1 MTITDD
7 APAAAKDP
15 AEDVN
20 SYMRTMRETDPV
32 HLDEDGVWN
41 VFHYEGVTQALLD
54 AATFASDTSRF
65 APDVPEFEP
74 FQQGNILSM
83 DAPRHRELRGL
94 VVEVFTP
101 RVVDALI
108 PRIKEITGTLLAAAD
123 ADGRFDLIEA
133 LAYPLP
139 VTVIAELL
147 GVPASDQPLFHRFSD
162 VILATQAS
170 DVSVL
175 PDEEILAEVTGPLGE
190 MADYLTEFV
199 TARRADPTD
208 DLIGRLASAQVHGQ
222 RLTDQE
228 VVGFAATLLVA
239 GHITTTAT
247 LGNAVYCLEHNPR
260 AAADLR
266 ANPGL
271 LPAVIEEVL
280 RLRTPFPR
288 LARVTTREVRI
299 GDRTVPAD
307 QMVVPWLASANRD
320 PAKFTDP
327 DRFDIDRNP
336 TGHIAFGHGIHF
348 CIGSRLARVE
358 AQIALR
364 VLFDRYRDIRIDPD
378 ATVEFQNP
386 WAMNSVTKLPL
397 IVER

>member
-1 MTITDD
+1 MSITDD

-15 AEDVN
+15 AEDVCR
-20 SYMRTMRETDPV
+20 YMRTMRENDPV
-32 HLDEDGVWN
+32 HLDEEGVWHI
-41 VFHYEGVTQALLD
+41 FPYEGVTRALLD
-54 AATFASDTSRF
+54 TATFASDTSRF

-83 DAPRHRELRGL
+83 DPPRHKDLRGL
-94 VVEVFTP
+94 IVEVFTP

-108 PRIKEITGTLLAAAD
+108 PRIEEIAGTLLAEAD
-123 ADGRFDLIEA
+123 ADGRFDLIDA

-162 VILATQAS
+162 VILATQSS

-175 PDEEILAEVTGPLGE
+175 PDEEIVAEVKGPLGE

-208 DLIGRLASAQVHGQ
+208 DLIGRLAGAEVHGQ

-247 LGNAVYCLEHNPR
+247 LGNTVYCLENNPR
-260 AAADLR
+260 AAADVR
-266 ANPGL
+266 ADPGL

-288 LARVTTREVRI
+288 LARVTTRDARI
-299 GDRTVPAD
+299 GDRTIPAD

-320 PAKFTDP
+320 PAKFADP
-327 DRFDIDRNP
+327 DRFDIYRGT

-358 AQIALR
+358 ARISLR
-364 VLFDRYRDIRIDPD
+364 LLLERYRDIRIDPD
-378 ATVEFQNP
+378 AEVEFQNP
-386 WAMNSVTKLPL
+386 WAMNSVTKLPV

>member
-1 MTITDD
+1 MSIVDD

-15 AEDVN
+15 ADDVVD
-20 SYMRTMRETDPV
+20 YMRKMRETDPV
-32 HLDEDGVWN
+32 HLDEDGVWH
-41 VFHYEGVTQALLD
+41 VFHYEGVTRSLLD

-74 FQQGNILSM
+74 FQQGNIISM
-83 DAPRHRELRGL
+83 DPPRHKELRGL

-108 PRIKEITGTLLAAAD
+108 PRIKEIAGTLLAEAD
-123 ADGRFDLIEA
+123 VDGRFDLIEA

-162 VILATQAS
+162 VILATQSS
-170 DVSVL
+170 DASVL
-175 PDEEILAEVTGPLGE
+175 PDDEIVESVKGPLAE
-190 MADYLTEFV
+190 MAEYLTKFV
-199 TARRADPTD
+199 SARRANPTD
-208 DLIGRLASAQVHGQ
+208 DLISRLAGAEVHGQ

-247 LGNAVYCLEHNPR
+247 LGNTVYCLEQNR
-260 AAADLR
+260 DAAAELR
-266 ANPGL
+266 ADPGL
-271 LPAVIEEVL
+271 LSGTVEEVL

-288 LARVTTREVRI
+288 LARVTTEETRI
-299 GDRTVPAD
+299 GERTVPAD

-327 DRFDIDRNP
+327 DRFDIHRNP
-336 TGHIAFGHGIHF
+336 SGHIAFGHGIHF

-358 AQIALR
+358 ARETLGL
-364 VLFDRYRDIRIDPD
+364 LFERYRDIRIDPD

-386 WAMNSVTKLPL
+386 WAMNSVTKLPV
-397 IVER
+397 IVQR